1 MGQAALGQVGG
12 KAQMDEQYFMQKVK
26 LGQGTFGTVWRAKNR
41 KTGETVAMKQMDK
54 AVLPKRGVTR
64 TDIEREVSMMQA
76 CDHANITKLYDTF
89 EDKDSIYLA
98 LEYCEGGDFG
108 DKVQERGPVITED
121 EVAQWVY
128 QICASLSHLHGKGI
142 CHRDIKPDNFM
153 VAQESNLKLAD
164 FGLAVFLP
172 QGNLLSDK
180 CGTPAF
186 MAPEQHLMPKSSRG
200 YGFAVDMWAAGVT
213 MYMVMFGGKHPF
225 LVKRGNRYD
234 LDDQLLL
241 SGTLDFTD
249 NTNMAAQ
256 GLGFLGLA
264 NILKFSDPCRQF
276 CQQLVTVSHTSR
288 LTATVATRQPWVQ
301 RGRKPEMPKGRQ
313 ASPEMQAQGEQAA
326 VVRNNSKTP
335 LVAPSPQAAAAGRVQ
350 PQAVAVAPGAP
361 APRGPGG
368 YPQAGLGGQPPNGGA
383 AAAAAGV
390 AGVMG
395 GVVGLFGMA
404 DQNQNQ
410 QEYQRQR
417 VLEAENRRL
426 QEALEKEK
434 RDHKDLRTQR
444 TKEMQH
450 QAQAVHGQLDQTSAM
465 AMGGEAFAARTL
477 LPPHTKCKYEP
488 ATRNQFGVLPA
499 VIESF
504 NESDSTYNLDVK
516 PHAQPNR
523 IMPSDKIS
531 SAEAWPRGTLVWYYS
546 ERAANWLPARIA
558 CFNDSD
564 STYNLAQDAPGN
576 LDLRQHAQCEFI
588 RLRLDQRSVVP
599 AGPPDVQDPAT
610 TAARPIDRRRT
621 KPDVTQAASRAVE
634 QHQSAPAPSA
644 EGAIGPGFWCV
655 VPEHGSVLAQIVRLQ
670 NGIADVN
677 SGDATMQVALQS
689 LRPPADAT
697 KAWRH
702 GTQVQYQ
709 SSSAGG
715 QWIDAHVESF
725 NAYNNTYNLDVRQEA
740 SPDKVRPRYVQR

>member
-12 KAQMDEQYFMQKVK
+12 RAQLDEQYFVQKVK

-41 KTGETVAMKQMDK
+41 KTGEAVAMKQMDK

-76 CDHANITKLYDTF
+76 CSHDNITKLYDTF

-128 QICASLSHLHGKGI
+128 QICASLAHLHAKGI

-225 LVKRGNRYD
+225 LVKRGNRHD

-249 NTNMAAQ
+249 TNMAAQ

-264 NILKFSDPCRQF
+264 KILKFSDPCRQF
-276 CQQLVTVSHTSR
+276 CTQLVTVSHSSR
-288 LTATVATRQPWVQ
+288 LTAVVACRQPWVQ
-301 RGRKPEMPKGRQ
+301 RGRKPEVPKGRTP
-313 ASPEMQAQGEQAA
+313 SPEIQAQGEQAA
-326 VVRNNSKTP
+326 AVRNNSKTP
-335 LVAPSPQAAAAGRVQ
+335 LVVPSPQAAAAGAGRI
-350 PQAVAVAPGAP
+350 PAQAAPVALAAN
-361 APRGPGG
+361 AARGPGG
-368 YPQAGLGGQPPNGGA
+368 YPQAVPGPAAGISPNGGA
-383 AAAAAGV
+383 AAAAV
-390 AGVMG
+390 GVMG
-395 GVVGLFGMA
+395 GVAGLFGMA
-404 DQNQNQ
+404 DQNQ

-417 VLEAENRRL
+417 ERVSLEAENRRL
-426 QEALEKEK
+426 REDLEKEK

-444 TKEMQH
+444 TKEMQ
-450 QAQAVHGQLDQTSAM
+450 QAPVPRGPLDQAM
-465 AMGGEAFAARTL
+465 GMGGEAFPARTI
-477 LPPHTKCKYEP
+477 LPPQTKCKYEP
-488 ATRNQFGVLPA
+488 TAHNQYGVLPA
-499 VIESF
+499 WIESF
-504 NESDSTYNLDVK
+504 NDSDGTYNLNVK
-516 PHAQPNR
+516 PHANPNR
-523 IMPSDKIS
+523 VMPSDEITAS
-531 SAEAWPRGTLVWYYS
+531 EAWPRGTLVWYYS

-558 CFNDSD
+558 SFNDSD
-564 STYNLAQDAPGN
+564 STYNLAQDSPGN
-576 LDLRQHAQCEFI
+576 LDLRQHANCEFI
-588 RLRLDQRSVVP
+588 RLRLDQRSTVP
-599 AGPPDVQDPAT
+599 SGPPDVQDPST
-610 TAARPIDRRRT
+610 TARQPVDRRRT
-621 KPDVTQAASRAVE
+621 KPDVTQAAGRAAE
-634 QHQSAPAPSA
+634 QVAPSA
-644 EGAIGPGFWCV
+644 SSEGAIGPGFWCV
-655 VPEHGSVLAQIVRLQ
+655 VPEHGNVLVQIVRIQ
-670 NGIADVN
+670 NGFAEVN

-697 KAWRH
+697 KKWPS

-715 QWIDAHVESF
+715 HWIDAHVDSF
-725 NAYNNTYNLDVRQEA
+725 NAYNGTYNLDVRQEA
-740 SPDKVRPRYVQR
+740 APDKVRPRAQR

>member
-1 MGQAALGQVGG
+1 
-12 KAQMDEQYFMQKVK
+12 
-26 LGQGTFGTVWRAKNR
+26 
-41 KTGETVAMKQMDK
+41 
-54 AVLPKRGVTR
+54 
-64 TDIEREVSMMQA
+64 MMQA
-76 CDHANITKLYDTF
+76 CSHENITKLYDTF

-121 EVAQWVY
+121 EVVQWVY
-128 QICASLSHLHGKGI
+128 QICASLAHLHAKGI

-225 LVKRGNRYD
+225 LVKRGNRHD

-249 NTNMAAQ
+249 TNMAAQ

-264 NILKFSDPCRQF
+264 KILKFSDPCRQF
-276 CQQLVTVSHTSR
+276 CTQLVTVSHTTR
-288 LTATVATRQPWVQ
+288 LTAVVACRQPWIQ
-301 RGRKPEMPKGRQ
+301 RGRKREEPKGR
-313 ASPEMQAQGEQAA
+313 APSPEIQVQGEQAA
-326 VVRNNSKTP
+326 AVRNNYKTP
-335 LVAPSPQAAAAGRVQ
+335 LVAQSPQAAAAGAGRM
-350 PQAVAVAPGAP
+350 PMPAQAAP
-361 APRGPGG
+361 AALGANAARGPASPAG
-368 YPQAGLGGQPPNGGA
+368 YPQAGPAHTPNGGA
-383 AAAAAGV
+383 AAA
-390 AGVMG
+390 VMG
-395 GVVGLFGMA
+395 GVAGLFGMA
-404 DQNQNQ
+404 DQNQ

-417 VLEAENRRL
+417 DQRVNLEAENRRL
-426 QEALEKEK
+426 REDLEKEK

-444 TKEMQH
+444 TKEMQIEQH
-450 QAQAVHGQLDQTSAM
+450 TPVGARGSLDQTSAV
-465 AMGGEAFAARTL
+465 AMGMSGEALPSRTI
-477 LPPHTKCKYEP
+477 LPPNTKCKYEP
-488 ATRNQFGVLPA
+488 TAHNQYGVLPA
-499 VIESF
+499 WIESF
-504 NESDSTYNLDVK
+504 NESDGTYNLNVK
-516 PHAQPNR
+516 PHANPSR
-523 IMPSDKIS
+523 VMPSDEVTS
-531 SAEAWPRGTLVWYYS
+531 SEAWPRGTLVWYYS

-558 CFNDSD
+558 NFNDSD

-576 LDLRQHAQCEFI
+576 LDLRQHASCEFI
-588 RLRLDQRSVVP
+588 RLRLDQRSTVP
-599 AGPPDVQDPAT
+599 SGPPDVQDPST
-610 TAARPIDRRRT
+610 TARQPVDRRRT
-621 KPDVTQAASRAVE
+621 KPDVTQAAGGRVAE
-634 QHQSAPAPSA
+634 QSAPAPSP

-655 VPEHGSVLAQIVRLQ
+655 VPEHGNVLVQIVRIQ
-670 NGIADVN
+670 NGMADVN

-697 KAWRH
+697 KKWPS

-715 QWIDAHVESF
+715 NWIDAHVDSF
-725 NAYNNTYNLDVRQEA
+725 NAYNGTYNLDVRQEA
-740 SPDKVRPRYVQR
+740 APDKVRPRAQR